1 MDCGARAGFCH
12 RAQIG
17 APWEAAGCRISRPP
31 HSPWSSVLTL
41 QPGGTP
47 AGASRALLTPEQQS
61 SLAERIHGHEPSA
74 EEEFVRLFSDR
85 VRFLVLARTRD
96 PEVARDLAQDVM
108 LAVVRA
114 LRGEQL
120 RDPERLAGFVYGTA
134 RNVLNNYLRTR
145 SRQPKE
151 DPIDDALNLAQPPA
165 RVDDSER
172 MGLVRRAL
180 AFLDPTDR
188 QILWLTLVEGLKPGE
203 IGARVGMTG
212 EIVRARKS
220 RALKKTIE
228 RVKRLSRR

>member
-1 MDCGARAGFCH
+1 M
-12 RAQIG
+12 
-17 APWEAAGCRISRPP
+17 
-31 HSPWSSVLTL
+31 LTL
-41 QPGGTP
+41 QPGGAP
-47 AGASRALLTPEQQS
+47 AGVSRALLTPQQQR
-61 SLAERIHGHEPSA
+61 SLAERIRGHEPSA
-74 EEEFVRLFSDR
+74 EEELVSLFSDR
-85 VRFLVLARTRD
+85 VRFMVLARTRD

-120 RDPERLAGFVYGTA
+120 REPEHLAGFVYGTA

-145 SRQPKE
+145 SRLPKE

-180 AFLDPTDR
+180 AFLDSTDR
-188 QILWLTLVEGLKPGE
+188 RILLLTLVEGLKPGQ
-203 IGARVGMTG
+203 IGAQLGMTS
-212 EIVRARKS
+212 EVVRARKS
-220 RALKKTIE
+220 RALKKTME

>member
-1 MDCGARAGFCH
+1 MTLQSGGART
-12 RAQIG
+12 
-17 APWEAAGCRISRPP
+17 E
-31 HSPWSSVLTL
+31 
-41 QPGGTP
+41 
-47 AGASRALLTPEQQS
+47 ASRAFLTPQQQS
-61 SLAERIHGHEPSA
+61 RLAERIRGYEPSA
-74 EEEFVRLFSDR
+74 EEELVSLFSDR

-114 LRGEQL
+114 LRAEQL
-120 RDPERLAGFVYGTA
+120 REPERLAGFVYGTA
-134 RNVLNNYLRTR
+134 RNILNNYLRTR
-145 SRQPKE
+145 SRLPKE
-151 DPIDDALNLAQPPA
+151 DPIDDALHLAQPPEQA
-165 RVDDSER
+165 DNSER

-188 QILWLTLVEGLKPGE
+188 RILLLTLVEGLKPGE
-203 IGARVGMTG
+203 IGGRIGMTG

>member
-1 MDCGARAGFCH
+1 MTR
-12 RAQIG
+12 
-17 APWEAAGCRISRPP
+17 
-31 HSPWSSVLTL
+31 
-41 QPGGTP
+41 QPGG
-47 AGASRALLTPEQQS
+47 ARVGASRALLTPEQQS
-61 SLAERIHGHEPSA
+61 SLAERIHGHEQSA
-74 EEEFVRLFSDR
+74 EEEFVGLFSDR

-114 LRGEQL
+114 LRRGQL

-145 SRQPKE
+145 SRLPKE
-151 DPIDDALNLAQPPA
+151 DPIDDALHLAEPPE
-165 RVDDSER
+165 RVDHSGR

-180 AFLDPTDR
+180 AFLGSTDR
-188 QILWLTLVEGLKPGE
+188 RILLLTLVEGLKPGE
-203 IGARVGMTG
+203 IGAQLGMTS
-212 EIVRARKS
+212 EVVRARKS

>member
-1 MDCGARAGFCH
+1 M
-12 RAQIG
+12 
-17 APWEAAGCRISRPP
+17 
-31 HSPWSSVLTL
+31 LTL
-41 QPGGTP
+41 QSGS
-47 AGASRALLTPEQQS
+47 ARAAVSRALLTPEQQS
-61 SLAERIHGHEPSA
+61 SLAERIRGHEPSA
-74 EEEFVRLFSDR
+74 EEELVSLFSDR

-120 RDPERLAGFVYGTA
+120 REPERLAGFVYGTA

-145 SRQPKE
+145 SRLPKE
-151 DPIDDALNLAQPPA
+151 DPIDDALNLAQSPA
-165 RVDDSER
+165 RLDDSER

-188 QILWLTLVEGLKPGE
+188 QILLLTLVEGLKPGE
-203 IGARVGMTG
+203 IGIRIGMTA
-212 EIVRARKS
+212 ELIRARKS

>member
-1 MDCGARAGFCH
+1 
-12 RAQIG
+12 
-17 APWEAAGCRISRPP
+17 
-31 HSPWSSVLTL
+31 VLTL
-41 QPGGTP
+41 QSGG
-47 AGASRALLTPEQQS
+47 ARVGASRALLTPEQQS
-61 SLAERIHGHEPSA
+61 SLAERIHGHEASA
-74 EEEFVRLFSDR
+74 EEEFVGLFSDR

-108 LAVVRA
+108 LAVVSA
-114 LRGEQL
+114 LRRGQL

-145 SRQPKE
+145 SRLPKE

-180 AFLDPTDR
+180 AFLDSTDR
-188 QILWLTLVEGLKPGE
+188 RILLLTLVEGLKPGQ
-203 IGARVGMTG
+203 IGAQLGMTS
-212 EIVRARKS
+212 EVVRARKS
-220 RALKKTIE
+220 RALKKTME

>member
-1 MDCGARAGFCH
+1 M
-12 RAQIG
+12 
-17 APWEAAGCRISRPP
+17 
-31 HSPWSSVLTL
+31 LTL
-41 QPGGTP
+41 QPGGAR
-47 AGASRALLTPEQQS
+47 AGASRAPLTPEQQS

-74 EEEFVRLFSDR
+74 EEEFVGLFSDR

-114 LRGEQL
+114 LRRGQL

-145 SRQPKE
+145 SRLPKE
-151 DPIDDALNLAQPPA
+151 DPIDDAMNLAQPPA

-188 QILWLTLVEGLKPGE
+188 QILLLTLVEGLKPGE
-203 IGARVGMTG
+203 IGGRIGMTG
-212 EIVRARKS
+212 EVVRARKS

-228 RVKRLSRR
+228 LVKRLSRR